1 MASGKKGGRTA
12 DINNKKSVFLC
23 IQNNQSINRAAISKE
38 VGISIPAVM
47 TITEELLKN
56 KIIQSIGYANTG
68 AGKHPEMLSIRDDC
82 YRYIGVDVGRV
93 HLRAVL
99 VGQDG
104 VPVAKLTQPTRHGE
118 DSEKTL
124 EDICDLVNDLIIESE
139 IDTDTLVG
147 ICVAMPGLIELET
160 GKVIFSPNFGW
171 KNYPLEDKLNQRL
184 KPFKVIVRNA
194 NRAQGRYEIR
204 PGTRHDRD
212 SIVFCIGLGYGI
224 GSAIINGGDM
234 YLGAS
239 GTSGEI
245 GHITVMPN
253 GPLCTCGNTG
263 CLEALASGR
272 AIELKAKQI
281 VQMNKNTMI
290 PQLVNGD
297 VDKIEAKTVF
307 DAAAM
312 GDITAMQIVDDTA
325 KYVGVALAAAINIFD
340 PDAIYLCGGLMKNN
354 SEFLNK
360 IKVYTRAR
368 QMKFAGRHVKIMQ
381 GSEDPYNVAKGATL
395 LIQDEGAAF
404 EKLSFL
410 Y

>member
-1 MASGKKGGRTA
+1 MAVSRKGSKGAET
-12 DINNKKSVFLC
+12 NNKKSVFIC
-23 IQNNQSINRAAISKE
+23 IQNNKSINRSAISKE

-47 TITEELLKN
+47 SITEELLKN

-104 VPVAKLTQPTRHGE
+104 EPVASLTRHTEHGE
-118 DSEKTL
+118 DPEQTL

-139 IDTDTLVG
+139 IHTDSLVG

-171 KNYPLEDKLNQRL
+171 KNYPLEDKLNEKM

-194 NRAQGRYEIR
+194 NRAQARYEIR
-204 PGTRHDRD
+204 PGTQHDGD

-224 GSAIINGGDM
+224 GSAIINSGSM
-234 YLGAS
+234 YFGAS

-272 AIELKAKQI
+272 AIEIKAKQI
-281 VQMNKNTMI
+281 VQMNPDTLILK
-290 PQLVNGD
+290 LVRGD
-297 VDKIEAKTVF
+297 IDKIEAKTVF

-312 GDITAMQIVDDTA
+312 GDVMAMEIVDDTA
-325 KYVGVALAAAINIFD
+325 KYVGVALAAAINILD
-340 PDAIYLCGGLMKNN
+340 PDVIYVCGGLMQN
-354 SEFLNK
+354 EGDFLNK

-381 GSEDPYNVAKGATL
+381 GSADPYNVAKGATL

-404 EKLSFL
+404 EKLQFL